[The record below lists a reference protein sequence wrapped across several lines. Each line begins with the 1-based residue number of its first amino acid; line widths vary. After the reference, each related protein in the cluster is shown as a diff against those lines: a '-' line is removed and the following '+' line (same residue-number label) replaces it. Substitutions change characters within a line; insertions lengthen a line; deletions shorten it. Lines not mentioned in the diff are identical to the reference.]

1 MNLPAHIATELQISV
16 RQIDSV
22 LQLFAE
28 DATIPFIAR
37 YRKERTGGLDEEILR
52 KIEERYN
59 YLLVFNERKDAII
72 KSIEEQ
78 GKLTD
83 ELKKKIENATKLQEL
98 EDLYLPFK
106 PKRRTKGTIAKE
118 KGLEPLAQF
127 IIDKIDVKFN
137 LFEEAAKYINTEK
150 EVNSE
155 DDALNGAKDII
166 AEWINE
172 TASVREKTRNYITT
186 NSLIESKKIETTE
199 LKLAKEQ
206 QVYEIY
212 FDFKISLVDA
222 KPYQILAINR
232 AENEGFLR
240 INLDFEKESL
250 FKLIG
255 KTYLANKIAYHQD
268 YFDRIVKDSFTRL
281 IFPSVERDLR
291 NELTIIAENHA
302 IEIFSKNL
310 KQLLLQPPI
319 LGRKILGI
327 DPGFV
332 SGSKI
337 AIIDETGKYLEGQT
351 IYPHPP
357 QGRKDEAK
365 ATILKLI
372 KKHNVKLIGIG
383 NGTASRETEFLITE
397 LIKENNLNVNYL
409 IVSEAGASV
418 YSASPL
424 AKEEFP
430 DLEAS
435 QRGNISIARR
445 ILDPLSELVKIEPKA
460 IGVGLYQHDVDQK
473 MLSKKLD
480 DVVISAVNFVGV
492 DLNTAS
498 VALLSY
504 VSGLGKPIAK
514 RIVQF
519 REEFGSFKSRIDLL
533 KVKGLGEKAFEQ
545 AAGFLKIVNGENPLD
560 NTFIH
565 PESYEI
571 TKNIIS
577 EAKIDLS
584 DKSVLPIKIENY
596 LKNGKLE
603 VIAKKFNVGIPTLT
617 DIFENLKKPG
627 RDPRE
632 NLPKPILRNDI
643 LSIDDLQIGTKLK
656 GTVRNVV
663 DFGAFVDIGLKN
675 DALLHI
681 SEIANKFIKSPL
693 DVLNVGDVIDV
704 NIISIDKDKGRVAIS
719 MKK

>member
-1 MNLPAHIATELQISV
+1 
-16 RQIDSV
+16 
-22 LQLFAE
+22 
-28 DATIPFIAR
+28 
-37 YRKERTGGLDEEILR
+37 
-52 KIEERYN
+52 
-59 YLLVFNERKDAII
+59 
-72 KSIEEQ
+72 
-78 GKLTD
+78 
-83 ELKKKIENATKLQEL
+83 
-98 EDLYLPFK
+98 
-106 PKRRTKGTIAKE
+106 
-118 KGLEPLAQF
+118 
-127 IIDKIDVKFN
+127 
-137 LFEEAAKYINTEK
+137 
-150 EVNSE
+150 
-155 DDALNGAKDII
+155 
-166 AEWINE
+166 
-172 TASVREKTRNYITT
+172 
-186 NSLIESKKIETTE
+186 
-199 LKLAKEQ
+199 
-206 QVYEIY
+206 
-212 FDFKISLVDA
+212 
-222 KPYQILAINR
+222 
-232 AENEGFLR
+232 
-240 INLDFEKESL
+240 
-250 FKLIG
+250 
-255 KTYLANKIAYHQD
+255 
-268 YFDRIVKDSFTRL
+268 
-281 IFPSVERDLR
+281 
-291 NELTIIAENHA
+291 
-302 IEIFSKNL
+302 
-310 KQLLLQPPI
+310 LQPPI